1 MLLLY
6 ILKFWWKMGYLHSCR
21 QLHLCVFLRSWTY
34 DGDPPFIWCHESTMI
49 LLHDPKDF
57 SSSLFES
64 SPSLDVDCNGVLGSS
79 SYHGVP
85 SFCSNNVS
93 WFASYSK
100 ISNSY
105 SSSYGSLSF
114 FGHFLFDVS
123 TNGYWSTLFVPDRY
137 STWHNEHVL

>member
-1 MLLLY
+1 
-6 ILKFWWKMGYLHSCR
+6 
-21 QLHLCVFLRSWTY
+21 
-34 DGDPPFIWCHESTMI
+34 MI